1 MGEYSIMNRCLY
13 RLLSFTFTLVIAWS
27 SARDARAASGPSIVV
42 PQLAL
47 APHITG
53 AIDASWKGAAQL
65 RLGWDYTYRRPAEET
80 TTVHVAQHG
89 NALYIAWDVHQRA
102 PLTITQNTNG
112 EGVYNDDHVAV
123 VFYPQATQGFVY
135 IFRSNPIGT
144 RDQSSSENSAY
155 SPHWE
160 SVGRRTPYGYIV
172 TMRIPLSVIRSGGS
186 TLWHVQFLRKTSAT
200 NGDFIWA
207 SDPAMQSDIDENYTG
222 VMSGINIGTVARPP
236 ARVQLY
242 GLGEA
247 ASQSAGGSTSRI
259 GADLSLPITPTA
271 SFVATLHPD
280 YSNVEID
287 QQSISP
293 QEFPRFYQEV
303 RPFFTQLSQQF
314 NARFN
319 CWTCAFTL
327 YTPSIPTFSQGY
339 AVEGTQGPLTFGAF
353 DAIGPERSDEAQ
365 TATYTQSSRDHS
377 ELFSVQQVSSNTP
390 AVHDVSNTIA
400 AGYGFSHNHAGVFA
414 NVGTDRGTN
423 VTDPN
428 KGGYQEAG
436 FTLSDQTTNVFV
448 DYQQVGAQFQPVVGY
463 VVHPGIAGLSVF
475 ASKTYNYSAKST
487 LQQLVFS
494 GEADRYHDENGVANQ
509 QDQSLS
515 ASLRTR
521 TLFGLELNTGSS
533 YLEVPDGE
541 LLPFTQTTTSI
552 SYRQNTATA
561 TNISY
566 SQGAYYH
573 GFLGS
578 WYSTT
583 GIRLARPLILSL
595 EADAT
600 HYVPHAGYGPGTQWD
615 EIIAN
620 QFLERISL
628 DWQFNHHASMDI
640 GLRRIG
646 GLFAP
651 TGFGYI
657 PTAQTQPIDAV
668 NLTAAFHF
676 LALRNEFYV
685 VYGNPNELSTEHALF
700 VKWIRYF
707 GAPKGT

>member
-1 MGEYSIMNRCLY
+1 MNRFLH
-13 RLLSFTFTLVIAWS
+13 RVLLFTFTLVIAQL
-27 SARDARAASGPSIVV
+27 SARGARAASGPSIVI
-42 PQLAL
+42 PQLGV

-65 RLGWDYTYRRPAEET
+65 TLGWDYTYRRPAEEAT
-80 TTVHVAQHG
+80 AVHVAQHG
-89 NALYIAWDVHQRA
+89 KALYIAWDVHQRA

-123 VFYPQATQGFVY
+123 VFYPQATQGFTY

-172 TMRIPLSVIRSGGS
+172 TMRIPLSVMRSGGS

-222 VMSGINIGTVARPP
+222 VISGINIGTAARPP

-242 GLGEA
+242 GLGEG

-280 YSNVEID
+280 YSDVEID

-365 TATYTQSSRDHS
+365 TATYTQSNRDHS
-377 ELFSVQQVSSNTP
+377 ALFSVQQVSSNTP

-400 AGYGFSHNHAGVFA
+400 TGYGFSHNHVGVFA

-436 FTLSDQTTNVFV
+436 FTLSDQTTNVLV
-448 DYQQVGAQFQPVVGY
+448 DYQQVGAEFQPVDGY

-475 ASKTYNYSAKST
+475 ASKTYNYSTKST

-494 GEADRYHDENGVANQ
+494 GEADRYHGENGAANQ

-521 TLFGLELNTGSS
+521 TLLGLELNTGSS

-541 LLPFTQTTTSI
+541 LLPFTQTSTSI

-615 EIIAN
+615 EITAN

-651 TGFGYI
+651 TGFGYV
-657 PTAQTQPIDAV
+657 PTAHTQPIDAV
-668 NLTAAFHF
+668 NLTAAVHF